1 MIFCLLVIN
10 IINVVFNFK
19 LIFLYYLFNLVVFK
33 LKYIGI
39 EVDFI
44 LIFFGGIFGEGI
56 LFMF

>member
-19 LIFLYYLFNLVVFK
+19 LIFVYYLFNLVVFK

-56 LFMF
+56 SFMF

>member
-1 MIFCLLVIN
+1 MIFFLLVIN

-19 LIFLYYLFNLVVFK
+19 LIFVYYLFNLVVFK

>member
-1 MIFCLLVIN
+1 MIFRLLVIN

-19 LIFLYYLFNLVVFK
+19 LIFVYYLFNLVVFK

>member
-44 LIFFGGIFGEGI
+44 LIFFGGIFVEGI

>member
-19 LIFLYYLFNLVVFK
+19 LIFVYYLFNLVVFK

-56 LFMF
+56 FFMF

>member
-19 LIFLYYLFNLVVFK
+19 LIFVYYLFNLVVFK